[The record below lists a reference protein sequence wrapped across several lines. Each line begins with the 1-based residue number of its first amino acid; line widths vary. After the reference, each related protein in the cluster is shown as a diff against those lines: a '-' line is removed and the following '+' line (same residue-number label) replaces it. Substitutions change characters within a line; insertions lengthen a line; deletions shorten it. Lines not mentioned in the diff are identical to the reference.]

1 MVQSTSLS
9 EIELT
14 NFAVAVRSHPMKN
27 EIRPRKLVCLSGFM
41 GSGKSTTGRLLASQL
56 GWTFVDLDRRITD
69 AAGQSI
75 PEIFSKRGEAEF
87 RRLEHEQLSRV
98 LAEAIG
104 DQKPRIVS
112 LGGGTVAQPQ
122 NLAILHDSGAALIWL
137 DCPIEELLVR
147 CAQITDRPLFRDE
160 GSFRRLYQERL
171 PFYEMSD
178 HRVDSHAEPARVVEH
193 ILALGIFSKV
203 TV

>member
-1 MVQSTSLS
+1 
-9 EIELT
+9 
-14 NFAVAVRSHPMKN
+14 MKN
-27 EIRPRKLVCLSGFM
+27 ESRPRKLVCLTGFM

-56 GWTFVDLDRRITD
+56 GWMYVDLDRRITE

-75 PEIFSKRGEAEF
+75 PEIFARKGEAEF
-87 RRLEHEQLSRV
+87 RRLEHEQLAR
-98 LAEAIG
+98 LIAEATE

-122 NLAILHDSGAALIWL
+122 NLALLRESGAALIWL

-160 GSFRRLYQERL
+160 ASFRRLYQERL

-178 HRVDSHAEPARVVEH
+178 YRVDSSVPPARLVEQ

>member
-1 MVQSTSLS
+1 
-9 EIELT
+9 
-14 NFAVAVRSHPMKN
+14 MKS
-27 EIRPRKLVCLSGFM
+27 EIRPRKLVCLTGFM

-56 GWTFVDLDRRITD
+56 GWMYVDLDRRITE

-75 PEIFSKRGEAEF
+75 PEIFARKGEAEF
-87 RRLEHEQLSRV
+87 RRLEHEQLARLV
-98 LAEAIG
+98 AEASG

-112 LGGGTVAQPQ
+112 LGGGTIVQPQ
-122 NLAILHDSGAALIWL
+122 NLALLRENGAVLIWL

-160 GSFRRLYQERL
+160 ASFRRLYQERL
-171 PFYEMSD
+171 PFYEMAD
-178 HRVDSHAEPARVVEH
+178 YHVDSSVPPARLVEQ